1 MNQLWLRFTV
11 GAISYTSSWV
21 GDFFVFPHVITNAG
35 NGYNTSTP
43 NFTTSR
49 NETYVFYVTAVSYN
63 NNRLSVDMFHDG
75 VSKARTYSTNS
86 G

>member
-1 MNQLWLRFTV
+1 M
-11 GAISYTSSWV
+11 
-21 GDFFVFPHVITNAG
+21 FPPVIRNTG
-35 NGYNTSTP
+35 NGYNASTGKI
-43 NFTTSR
+43 TTSR
-49 NETYVFYVTAVSYN
+49 DGTYVFYVTAVSYN